1 MFTALLLAAAATSG
15 FPTVDLIEPATIQA
29 YQPVELTITGSGFD
43 ADCRVHGIDG
53 LRIADGSV
61 MPTIPSGNT
70 YLGCV
75 MIAER
80 IAAKFRAD
88 VQ

>member
-1 MFTALLLAAAATSG
+1 
-15 FPTVDLIEPATIQA
+15 
-29 YQPVELTITGSGFD
+29 
-43 ADCRVHGIDG
+43 
-53 LRIADGSV
+53 

-80 IAAKFRAD
+80 IANKMKVSPR
-88 VQ
+88 

>member
-1 MFTALLLAAAATSG
+1 
-15 FPTVDLIEPATIQA
+15 
-29 YQPVELTITGSGFD
+29 
-43 ADCRVHGIDG
+43 
-53 LRIADGSV
+53 

-80 IAAKFRAD
+80 VAEKMSARPAGLAPAPTRA
-88 VQ
+88 